1 MNWIKV
7 SKKVPKK
14 GQLVLVRGN
23 RETELDSSFGR
34 VDQEQNR
41 IGLVRWESRNYSRTS
56 DMCYYEI
63 VYSKITE
70 WVAVED
76 SELIQIVGNKRQ
88 LKEEKERIEREEG
101 EMKRKLE
108 AEKQELEQYR
118 KLKAKFEPQ

>member
-34 VDQEQNR
+34 VDPAQNR

-76 SELIQIVGNKRQ
+76 SVELPMSDEYEQWIVETQ
-88 LKEEKERIEREEG
+88 M
-101 EMKRKLE
+101 MKSKTFNDE
-108 AEKQELEQYR
+108 TN
-118 KLKAKFEPQ
+118 